1 MAIKTAIKR
10 NTYFDSVSLMSVT
23 GRANAVAGV
32 EQAMIGMGT
41 AMNKEVLQNVGMLT
55 PEAAEAQSGDLMI
68 VVRTASDAVAEKAL
82 VEIDELFK
90 QKGGNE
96 SGRAQ
101 NRPGGQG

>member
-32 EQAMIGMGT
+32 DQAMIGMGT

-68 VVRTASDAVAEKAL
+68 VVRSASDEIAEKAL
-82 VEIDELFK
+82 VEIDELF
-90 QKGGNE
+90 
-96 SGRAQ
+96 
-101 NRPGGQG
+101 

>member
-32 EQAMIGMGT
+32 DQAMIGMGT

-55 PEAAEAQSGDLMI
+55 PEAAEAQERRSDDLGLRRL
-68 VVRTASDAVAEKAL
+68 VR
-82 VEIDELFK
+82 
-90 QKGGNE
+90 G
-96 SGRAQ
+96 
-101 NRPGGQG
+101 